1 MSAVAESVTPARKR
15 YMQRSRE
22 KAQARRVFICAAC
35 HLLADSTRAH
45 AITCSTACRVRLHR
59 NPALLAARN
68 VACEQLQVSVS
79 SVLEAG
85 ALCRL
90 LPEAEA
96 AVRDGTRTIA
106 SYRPQMCAALDR
118 LLFEALAE
126 RSASQATAP

>member
-1 MSAVAESVTPARKR
+1 MNAVGATLARKR

-22 KAQARRVFICAAC
+22 KAQARRVFVCAAC
-35 HLLADSTRAH
+35 DLLTDSTRAH

-85 ALCRL
+85 AVWRL

-96 AVRDGTRTIA
+96 A
-106 SYRPQMCAALDR
+106 
-118 LLFEALAE
+118 E
-126 RSASQATAP
+126 